1 MEEIDLL
8 EMGDSGDILVN
19 SLSYDRK
26 KPYIN
31 IKCRKSAGTI
41 MARE

>member
-1 MEEIDLL
+1 MEEIDLP
-8 EMGDSGDILVN
+8 EIGDGGDILAS